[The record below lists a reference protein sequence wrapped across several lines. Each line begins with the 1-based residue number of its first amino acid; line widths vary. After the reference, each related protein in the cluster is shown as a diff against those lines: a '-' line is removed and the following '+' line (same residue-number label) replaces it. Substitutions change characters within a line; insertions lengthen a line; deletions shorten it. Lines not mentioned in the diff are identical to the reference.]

1 MDLLAFLAAAF
12 GGSALIVARVNPS
25 IFRARSR
32 FQPGTKRWDLVL
44 VTLIL
49 LAIITE
55 VPLATF
61 DAGRIGWSSTPRAF
75 VILGYALIG
84 TGIALSTWALAVNP
98 FFEPGVR
105 VQRERGQQV
114 ISKGPYATVRHPGYA
129 SALMIFLG
137 LALSLA
143 SWWALIPAAWASLI
157 LIVRT
162 KWEDDLLRTELEGYS
177 EYAKRTRYRLFPG
190 LW

>member
-1 MDLLAFLAAAF
+1 
-12 GGSALIVARVNPS
+12 
-25 IFRARSR
+25 
-32 FQPGTKRWDLVL
+32 
-44 VTLIL
+44 LIL
-49 LAIITE
+49 LAMITE

-61 DAGRIGWSSTPRAF
+61 DAGRMGWSSMPRTF
-75 VILGYALIG
+75 VILGYALLG
-84 TGIALSTWALAVNP
+84 TGIALSTWAQAVNP

-129 SALMIFLG
+129 SALMIFAG

-157 LIVRT
+157 LIVRK

-177 EYAKRTRYRLFPG
+177 EYEKRTRYRLFPG

>member
-1 MDLLAFLAAAF
+1 
-12 GGSALIVARVNPS
+12 
-25 IFRARSR
+25 
-32 FQPGTKRWDLVL
+32 
-44 VTLIL
+44 LIL
-49 LAIITE
+49 LAMITE

-61 DAGRIGWSSTPRAF
+61 DAGRMGWSSMPRAF
-75 VILGYALIG
+75 VILGYALPG

-98 FFEPGVR
+98 FFELGVR

-129 SALMIFLG
+129 SALMIFAG

-162 KWEDDLLRTELEGYS
+162 KWEDDLLQTELEGYS
-177 EYAKRTRYRLFPG
+177 EYVKRTRYRLFPH